1 MTAGAGAAA
10 SLQLRAVPSHS
21 ELDAGRGLVRIA
33 PSVLQALGARPY
45 SVVKLSGAKVT
56 AALVAQSDAGQDPGC
71 ILVDELI
78 LGNLGV
84 TDGTAI
90 TVEVV
95 PSLAA
100 DRVVL
105 SGPAQVMSLLAP
117 QTARLALL
125 GKVVSTG
132 DSVSL
137 LQQDVALPEG
147 ATTDLLDQGRQQ
159 MQALFGHAWQ
169 GMVLTVVAS
178 PAVPA
183 VVTMTTELAWAD
195 ASQPVAGTPAPVTT
209 VFPATGSPVPAG
221 MPPPTGTPLPSAA
234 PAAPVAPTT
243 AIPDLPGA
251 EQQAKDLRE
260 LLDVGLN
267 NPDLLKKLGSTP
279 SLGVLLSGP
288 AGAGKSTLVRGIAGA
303 LQLTV
308 RMVWC
313 PQLASLTPDSA
324 AAQIAGLR
332 QGGLSDQ
339 GAREVLVL
347 DDVEAVAPADGNGPL
362 GATVVAA
369 VRDLIAVGRAVV
381 ALTAVPDSVSADL
394 VAPGMLSHHIE
405 LGLPDQA
412 ARRAILN
419 GLCRSLA
426 VAPDVGFDDLAARTP
441 GFVRADLLSLVNA
454 AALQA
459 AAREKHAP
467 TGDPKVTAADFSAA
481 LATVHPSSM
490 DGQALDA
497 GQVGLADVGGLA
509 DVKQVLTEAV
519 IWPIVYPDTFA
530 RMGVAPTRG
539 VLLYG
544 PPGCGKTF
552 IVKALAHDG
561 RANILSVKGAELMSK
576 WVGESEAGVRQL
588 FAKARGAAPSLVFLD
603 EIDALAPVRGGGE
616 DQVGDRVVAALL
628 TEMDGIDVL
637 KGVVV
642 IGATNRPDMV
652 DPALLRP
659 GRLERLL
666 FVPPPDE
673 AARAEIFHSS
683 SAHTPL
689 DQGVDLD
696 ALAKRTEGYS
706 GADCAAVVRQAALA
720 AMRRSMDAPCVT
732 AADFDAALAAVHP
745 SLDAAQVEQLKDFAA
760 QREAG
765 ASRTD
770 L

>member
-1 MTAGAGAAA
+1 MSVGDAGAGS
-10 SLQLRAVPSHS
+10 SLQLRAVANRS
-21 ELDAGRGLVRIA
+21 EVDSGRGLVRIA
-33 PSVLQALGARPY
+33 PSVLQALGGRPY
-45 SVVKLSGAKVT
+45 SVVKLTGAKVT
-56 AALVAQSDAGQDPGC
+56 AALVAQSNEGQDPSC
-71 ILVDELI
+71 ILVDDLI

-84 TDGTAI
+84 TEGTAVA
-90 TVEVV
+90 VELVA
-95 PSLAA
+95 SLAA

-105 SGPAQVMSLLAP
+105 SGPAQVTSVLAP

-147 ATTDLLDQGRQQ
+147 TSVALLDQGRQQ
-159 MQALFGHAWQ
+159 LQALFGRAWQ
-169 GMVLTVVAS
+169 GMVLTVVSS
-178 PAVPA
+178 PPVPA
-183 VVTMTTELAWAD
+183 VVTMSTELAWAD
-195 ASQPVAGTPAPVTT
+195 AAAAASATAAPASPAAPVTT
-209 VFPATGSPVPAG
+209 VYPAG
-221 MPPPTGTPLPSAA
+221 GPA
-234 PAAPVAPTT
+234 AAPVT
-243 AIPDLPGA
+243 ASGAAVDLPGA

-267 NPDLLKKLGSTP
+267 NPALLAKLGSAP

-288 AGAGKSTLVRGIAGA
+288 AGGGKSTLVRAVATA
-303 LQLTV
+303 LNLTV

-324 AAQIAGLR
+324 AGQIAALR
-332 QGGLSDQ
+332 SGGLDGK
-339 GAREVLVL
+339 GAREVIVL
-347 DDVEAVAPADGNGPL
+347 DDIEAVAPADGDAPL
-362 GATVVAA
+362 RATVVSAI
-369 VRDLIAVGRAVV
+369 RDLVTAGRAVIG
-381 ALTAVPDSVSADL
+381 LTAVPDSVSADL
-394 VAPGMLSHHIE
+394 LTPDLLSHRIAI
-405 LGLPDQA
+405 GLPDEV
-412 ARRAILN
+412 ARRAILA
-419 GLCRSLA
+419 GLSRPLA
-426 VAPDVGFDDLAARTP
+426 LAPDVTFDDLAARTP
-441 GFVRADLLSLVNA
+441 GFVRADLQALVKA
-454 AALQA
+454 AAQQA
-459 AAREKHAP
+459 AAREQAAP
-467 TGDPKVTAADFSAA
+467 TGDPKVTGADFTAA

-490 DGQALDA
+490 DGQLVDP

-519 IWPIVYPDTFA
+519 IWPIVYPDTFS
-530 RMGVAPTRG
+530 RLGVAPTRG

-588 FAKARGAAPSLVFLD
+588 FARARGAAPSLVFLD

-666 FVPPPDE
+666 FVPPPDQ
-673 AARAEIFHSS
+673 AAREEIFRSAA
-683 SAHTPL
+683 AHTPL
-689 DQGVDLD
+689 DAGVDLSG
-696 ALAKRTEGYS
+696 LAAKTDGYS

-720 AMRRSMDAPCVT
+720 AMRRSMDAPAVT
-732 AADFDAALAAVHP
+732 VADFDAALAAVHP
-745 SLDAAQVEQLKDFAA
+745 SLQADQVAQLKDFAA
-760 QREAG
+760 QRAAAG
-765 ASRTD
+765 
-770 L
+770 